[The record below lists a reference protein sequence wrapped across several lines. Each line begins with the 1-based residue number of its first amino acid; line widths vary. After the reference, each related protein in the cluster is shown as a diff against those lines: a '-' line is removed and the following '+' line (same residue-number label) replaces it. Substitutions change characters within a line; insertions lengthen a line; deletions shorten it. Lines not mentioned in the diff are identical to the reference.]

1 MAEEAQPQGDAQA
14 SQGLQI
20 FVDEHEMRT
29 LYANMVRI
37 HTTQEEVV
45 LDMVFNMP
53 NPNPRG
59 SGQQQ
64 PQMLF
69 KVNDRVIVSYATAKR
84 LAQQITQLVKR
95 YEQQFGEIQMAPG
108 QHAMPPR

>member
-1 MAEEAQPQGDAQA
+1 MAEELQPQGDAQA
-14 SQGLQI
+14 AAQSMQI

-45 LDMVFNMP
+45 LDLVFNMP

-59 SGQQQ
+59 GPQQ

-69 KVNDRVIVSYATAKR
+69 KVSDRVIVSYATAKR
-84 LAQQITQLVKR
+84 LAQQITQLIKR
-95 YEQQFGEIQMAPG
+95 YEQQFGEVPMAPG
-108 QHAMPPR
+108 QRAMPPR